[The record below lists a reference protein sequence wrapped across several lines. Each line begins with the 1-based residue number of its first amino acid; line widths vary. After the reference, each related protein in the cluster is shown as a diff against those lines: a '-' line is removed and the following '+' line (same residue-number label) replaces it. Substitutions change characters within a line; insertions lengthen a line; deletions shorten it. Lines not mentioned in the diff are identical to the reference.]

1 MNNLIEKYMNVNR
14 ISMELLRL
22 EFKISWKNFL
32 DTDSS
37 ITALIFPG
45 FATSFNNGS
54 CCVAHC

>member
-1 MNNLIEKYMNVNR
+1 MNVYR
-14 ISMELLRL
+14 IRMELLRL

-37 ITALIFPG
+37 ITALNFPG
-45 FATSFNNGS
+45 FATSVNNGS